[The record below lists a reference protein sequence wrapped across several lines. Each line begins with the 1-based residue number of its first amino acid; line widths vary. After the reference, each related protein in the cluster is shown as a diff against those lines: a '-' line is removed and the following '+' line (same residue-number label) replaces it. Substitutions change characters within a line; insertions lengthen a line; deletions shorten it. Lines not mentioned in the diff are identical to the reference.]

1 MSSAVAPGAF
11 APEAGIVEV
20 VGLTKRFGP
29 VHAVTDLTLHGRARP
44 RDRLPRAERRRQDHD
59 AADAPRPGHAE
70 LRDGHDRRAHL
81 RAANASPARV
91 VGAALEAS
99 SFHPGRTA
107 RDHLRV
113 YAPQVGVGDAR
124 CDEVL
129 GIVGL
134 AEAADRRT
142 GGFSMGMRQRL
153 ALATTLLGDPQVLLL
168 DEPANGLD
176 PEGIAWLRQFLRYL
190 AAQGRTVLVSSHVLS
205 EVEQTVDD
213 VVIIARGRL
222 VHASSLAQLEA
233 MARPA
238 VRISSPDAAG
248 LAALVAEQGWGPT
261 TRFDSPSTA
270 VVFDRHCPAG
280 GGRGVRPRAAAARAD
295 ARGHQPR
302 VAVPPAHRRSQRP
315 ARRRHRVP
323 ATRRHDTRGWRD
335 DRRPAHG
342 APQGLHHP
350 DLVADGAGHVRLH
363 DRDGR
368 DHGVLAGHGDARGGE
383 GRCPSGGRQRLRER
397 RARRDGDRH
406 VGLHAGGGAGLHL
419 PGDPRGAQRDR

>member
-1 MSSAVAPGAF
+1 MSSPAAPGAF
-11 APEAGIVEV
+11 APDAGIVEV

-29 VHAVTDLTLHGRARP
+29 VHAVTDLSFTVAPGRVTGFLGPNGAGKTTTLRMLLGLATPNSGTATIGGHTYAQ
-44 RDRLPRAERRRQDHD
+44 RRQ
-59 AADAPRPGHAE
+59 
-70 LRDGHDRRAHL
+70 
-81 RAANASPARV
+81 PARV

-134 AEAADRRT
+134 TEAADRRT

-248 LAALVAEQGWGPT
+248 LAALVAEQGWAPT
-261 TRFDSPSTA
+261 TRYDSPSTA
-270 VVFDRHCPAG
+270 VVYDRHCPQVG
-280 GGRGVRPRAAAARAD
+280 DAAF
-295 ARGHQPR
+295 ARGLPLHEL
-302 VAVPPAHRRSQRP
+302 APAGTSLESLFLQL
-315 ARRRHRVP
+315 
-323 ATRRHDTRGWRD
+323 T
-335 DRRPAHG
+335 
-342 APQGLHHP
+342 
-350 DLVADGAGHVRLH
+350 ADPTA
-363 DRDGR
+363 
-368 DHGVLAGHGDARGGE
+368 
-383 GRCPSGGRQRLRER
+383 PSGAVAGPVGTTPGV
-397 RARRDGDRH
+397 AR
-406 VGLHAGGGAGLHL
+406 
-419 PGDPRGAQRDR
+419 

>member
-1 MSSAVAPGAF
+1 M
-11 APEAGIVEV
+11 
-20 VGLTKRFGP
+20 
-29 VHAVTDLTLHGRARP
+29 
-44 RDRLPRAERRRQDHD
+44 
-59 AADAPRPGHAE
+59 
-70 LRDGHDRRAHL
+70 
-81 RAANASPARV
+81 
-91 VGAALEAS
+91 
-99 SFHPGRTA
+99 
-107 RDHLRV
+107 

-222 VHASSLAQLEA
+222 VHASSLAELEA

-261 TRFDSPSTA
+261 TRFDSPTHGGRVRPA
-270 VVFDRHCPAG
+270 LPAG
-280 GGRGVRPRAAAARAD
+280 RRRGVRARPAAARAD

-302 VAVPPAHRRSQRP
+302 VAVPAAHGRSRRP
-315 ARRRHRVP
+315 ARRPTGSAGPVRTTP
-323 ATRRHDTRGWRD
+323 G
-335 DRRPAHG
+335 
-342 APQGLHHP
+342 
-350 DLVADGAGHVRLH
+350 VAR
-363 DRDGR
+363 
-368 DHGVLAGHGDARGGE
+368 
-383 GRCPSGGRQRLRER
+383 
-397 RARRDGDRH
+397 
-406 VGLHAGGGAGLHL
+406 
-419 PGDPRGAQRDR
+419 